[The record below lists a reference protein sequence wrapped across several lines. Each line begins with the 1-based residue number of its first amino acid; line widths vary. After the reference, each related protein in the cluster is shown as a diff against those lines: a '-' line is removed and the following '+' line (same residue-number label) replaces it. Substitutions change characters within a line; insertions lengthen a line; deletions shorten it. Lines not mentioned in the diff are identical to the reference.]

1 MFFFDG
7 RFIKTVGFLGLGKSN
22 IGVLEYLRKHYSNL
36 NYILRCE
43 SGYRKTDFV
52 FGKIFLGQNAL
63 DCIEEDILF
72 LSPSVRRDRPE
83 LIRAEARGVVLTSDA
98 EFFFS
103 FTDADV
109 YAVTGSDGKSTT
121 TYLSSQLLKRK
132 YKQVIASGNIGE
144 AMTPHLDDP
153 GGTAHAAELSSFQLS
168 YMKPKVKRAVIT
180 NITENH
186 LNWHKSFDEYISA
199 KRNLFY
205 NAEERIINFD
215 CKTTRIAAG
224 DFDIFAVFS
233 KNSCEKAMRDEI
245 RAKHYISLS
254 NGFITVSGE
263 PMLDARKI
271 KLKGEHNILNF
282 MAATAMS
289 LGIAK
294 KENIAELAE
303 SFGGLRH
310 RRELVLESDGVGYF
324 DSSIDSSPKRCAATL
339 ESFSERVILILGGR
353 SKGLDFGELLPTLAR
368 KTKYILLTGECRGEI
383 KRLLERDCRFGD
395 GKIPFHETEDFD
407 GAIRHAHKIAK
418 SGDSVLLSPAA
429 TSYDLFSS
437 FEERGNR
444 FKKTITDI
452 TNE

>member
-1 MFFFDG
+1 
-7 RFIKTVGFLGLGKSN
+7 
-22 IGVLEYLRKHYSNL
+22 
-36 NYILRCE
+36 
-43 SGYRKTDFV
+43 
-52 FGKIFLGQNAL
+52 
-63 DCIEEDILF
+63 
-72 LSPSVRRDRPE
+72 
-83 LIRAEARGVVLTSDA
+83 
-98 EFFFS
+98 
-103 FTDADV
+103 
-109 YAVTGSDGKSTT
+109 
-121 TYLSSQLLKRK
+121 
-132 YKQVIASGNIGE
+132 
-144 AMTPHLDDP
+144 
-153 GGTAHAAELSSFQLS
+153 
-168 YMKPKVKRAVIT
+168 
-180 NITENH
+180 
-186 LNWHKSFDEYISA
+186 
-199 KRNLFY
+199 
-205 NAEERIINFD
+205 
-215 CKTTRIAAG
+215 
-224 DFDIFAVFS
+224 
-233 KNSCEKAMRDEI
+233 
-245 RAKHYISLS
+245 
-254 NGFITVSGE
+254 
-263 PMLDARKI
+263 
-271 KLKGEHNILNF
+271 
-282 MAATAMS
+282 MS